1 MSDKKIRIEKKS
13 ILDEIIGRVENSAY
27 CFMINYDGLT
37 VDVMTKLRRELD
49 AQSSRLTVVKNT
61 FIANIARKE
70 EWPEDAA
77 KWFTGPTAIVTGSG
91 DVSEV
96 AKILVKFAK
105 DNEKMHVKGADFEKQ
120 LLGPAEVEDLSK
132 LPSKDAMR
140 AMLLSTFNAPAT
152 KLVRVFNASLLQL
165 LYALKAYEEKQGGA
179 QQ

>member
-1 MSDKKIRIEKKS
+1 MSEKKIRIEKKS
-13 ILDEIIGRVENSAY
+13 ILDEAIGRVEGSAY

-49 AQSSRLTVVKNT
+49 GQASKMTVLKNT
-61 FIANIARKE
+61 FLGKVAQQLG
-70 EWPEDAA
+70 WPEDAG
-77 KWFTGPTAIVTGSG
+77 KWFVGPTAIVTGSG

-120 LLGPAEVEDLSK
+120 LLGPQEVEALSK
-132 LPSKDAMR
+132 LPSKDTMR
-140 AMLLSTFNAPAT
+140 AMLLSTLNAPAT

-165 LYALKAYEEKQGGA
+165 LYALKAYEEKGGGNKS
-179 QQ
+179 